1 MLTDGVWKKMKITV
15 FVFLPLFDFF
25 VKPINKPFLRIKKGL
40 GSYKKRRVGNYGKVR
55 SGKSLFASTL
65 TRIALLG
72 AHSWLI

>member
-40 GSYKKRRVGNYGKVR
+40 GSYKKGGLGIMEKAAPE
-55 SGKSLFASTL
+55 SLFL
-65 TRIALLG
+65 PRP
-72 AHSWLI
+72 